1 MTTIKEL
8 APEQLRRV
16 CDPGQFNFE
25 STAELP
31 PLEGIIGQDRAVRA
45 VSFGISIPS
54 PGYHMYALG
63 PTGTGKATTLRKF
76 LTQEAARKPVPDDW
90 CYVHNFAVPHQ
101 PRTLRLPPGKGIALR
116 DDMDRLVE
124 ELQAA
129 IPRAFES
136 EEYEKQK
143 GQILQVHKEAQ
154 AAEFAKLEEKAKE
167 RGFVLVR
174 VRGGFMLAPAVEGK
188 PLSERQLE
196 QLTEE
201 QREKLSRIRERLQK
215 EIDRGLRR
223 IREHEKE
230 TRERLRQL
238 EGEIALSEV
247 APRIDEL
254 KEKYGEIEAV
264 AEYLDA
270 VQQDI
275 VDHIELFK
283 QGPKAQKMT
292 IFGVEVELPYVE
304 PSFRRY
310 KVNVLVDNSQN
321 QGAPVVVES
330 NPTYPNLIGRIE
342 HRAQLGALMT
352 DFTMIK
358 PGALHRA
365 NGGYLVIEALD
376 LLRKPL
382 AWEGLKRALKTRQ
395 IRTEELAQE
404 LGLISTVTL
413 RPEPIPLDV
422 KVVLIGD
429 PLLYYL
435 LYAFDEDFQ
444 ELFKVKADFALQMD
458 WTPESA
464 KQYAQ
469 FIATCCREEGLKH
482 FDPTGVAKVV
492 EYSARLVGDQEKL
505 ATRFLQI
512 ADLIRE
518 ASYWAGQNGH
528 DLVTASDVQ
537 QAIEE
542 KVYRSNRIEERIRE
556 LIEDGTLLIDTD
568 GEAVGQVNGV
578 SLVML
583 GDYAFGKP
591 SRITARTF
599 VGRSGVVDIERETK
613 MSGPIH
619 SKGVMILSG
628 YLGGK
633 YAQDQ
638 PLTLSASIAFEQLY
652 EEVEGDSAASTEL
665 YALLSS
671 LSGFPLKQGI
681 AVTGSVDQV
690 GQVQAVGGVNR
701 KIEGFFDVCRVKG
714 LTGDQGVIIPAK
726 NVKNLM
732 LREDVVEAVREGKFH
747 IYPVSTVDEGI
758 EILTGVPAGEPQ
770 EDGTYPEGTVNGAVQ
785 RRLQELAE
793 GWREFYQREGEGE
806 GEEG

>member
-1 MTTIKEL
+1 MASIKEL
-8 APEQLRRV
+8 APEQLRRMG
-16 CDPGQFNFE
+16 DPGQFDFE
-25 STAELP
+25 STADLP
-31 PLEGIIGQDRAVRA
+31 PLMEIIGQDRAVRA
-45 VSFGISIPS
+45 VSFGIGIPS
-54 PGYHMYALG
+54 QGYHMYALG
-63 PTGTGKATTLRKF
+63 PTGTGKATTIRKF
-76 LTQEAARKPVPDDW
+76 LTQEAARKPVPADW
-90 CYVHNFAVPHQ
+90 CYVHNFAVSHQ
-101 PRTLRLPPGKGIALR
+101 PMALQLPPGKGIALR
-116 DDMDRLVE
+116 EDMERLVE
-124 ELQAA
+124 ELQVA

-136 EEYEKQK
+136 EEVEKQK
-143 GQILQVHKEAQ
+143 EQILQVHTEAQ
-154 AAEFAKLEEKAKE
+154 TAEFAKLEEKAQKQ
-167 RGFVLVR
+167 GFALVR
-174 VRGGFMLAPAVEGK
+174 VRGGFMLTPAIDGK
-188 PLSERQLE
+188 PFSERQLE

-201 QREKLSRIRERLQK
+201 QQVKLSRLREKLQK
-215 EIDRGLRR
+215 EMDRGLRR

-247 APRIDEL
+247 AHRVDEL

-264 AEYLDA
+264 AGYLDA

-275 VDHIELFK
+275 VEHVGLFQ
-283 QGPKAQKMT
+283 QGPQSQKVT
-292 IFGVEVELPYVE
+292 ILGVEMELPHVE

-310 KVNVLVDNSQN
+310 GVNVLVDHSQT
-321 QGAPVVVES
+321 QGAPVVMES

-413 RPEPIPLDV
+413 KPASIPLDV

-429 PLLYYL
+429 SMIYYL
-435 LYAFDEDFQ
+435 LHAFDEDFQ

-458 WTPESA
+458 WTPKSA
-464 KQYAQ
+464 KQYAH
-469 FIATCCREEGLKH
+469 FVGTCCREEGLRH

-492 EYSARLVGDQEKL
+492 EQSARLVGDQEKL
-505 ATRFLQI
+505 TTRFLEI

-528 DLVTASDVQ
+528 DLATGEDVQ

-556 LIEDGTLLIDTD
+556 LIEEGTLLIDTD
-568 GEAVGQVNGV
+568 GEVVGQVNGI
-578 SLVML
+578 SLIMM

-599 VGRSGVVDIERETK
+599 VGRSGVVDIERESK

-671 LSGFPLKQGI
+671 LSGYPLKQGI
-681 AVTGSVDQV
+681 AVTGSVNQV

-701 KIEGFFDVCRVKG
+701 KIEGFFDVCRIKG

-732 LREDVVEAVREGKFH
+732 LREDVVEAVRAGKFH
-747 IYPVSTVDEGI
+747 IYPVKAVDEGI
-758 EILTGVPAGEPQ
+758 ELLTGVPFGEMG
-770 EDGTYPEGTVNGAVQ
+770 EDGDYPEGTISGAVQ
-785 RRLQELAE
+785 QRLQELAE
-793 GWREFYQREGEGE
+793 GWQEFYRREGEGE
-806 GEEG
+806 GEE

>member
-1 MTTIKEL
+1 MAKTREL

-16 CDPGQFNFE
+16 CDPQQFNFQ
-25 STAELP
+25 STADLP
-31 PLEGIIGQDRAVRA
+31 PLTDIIGQDRAVRA
-45 VSFGISIPS
+45 VAFGIGISS

-63 PTGTGKATTLRKF
+63 PTGTGKTTTIKKF

-101 PRTLRLPPGKGIALR
+101 PRALRLPPGQGVALR
-116 DDMDRLVE
+116 DDMDRLIE
-124 ELQAA
+124 ELQTA

-143 GQILQVHKEAQ
+143 EQVIQRVKEAQ
-154 AAEFAKLEEKAKE
+154 AAEFAKLEEKAKK
-167 RGFVLVR
+167 RGFALVR
-174 VRGGFMLAPAVEGK
+174 VRGGFVLAPAVEGQ

-196 QLTEE
+196 QLTDE
-201 QREKLSRIRERLQK
+201 QREKLSRLREGLQK

-223 IREHEKE
+223 IRELEKE
-230 TRERLRQL
+230 TQKQVRQL
-238 EGEIALSEV
+238 EREIALSEV
-247 APRIDEL
+247 GHRIEEL
-254 KEKYGEIEAV
+254 KEKYGQIKAV
-264 AEYLDA
+264 AEYLEA
-270 VQQDI
+270 AQQDI
-275 VDHIELFK
+275 VDHVELFK
-283 QGPKAQKMT
+283 RGPQAQKVT
-292 IFGVEVELPYVE
+292 IFGVEVEMPQFDL
-304 PSFRRY
+304 SFRRY
-310 KVNVLVDNSQN
+310 KVNVLVDNSQT

-365 NGGYLVIEALD
+365 NGGYLVVEVLD
-376 LLRKPL
+376 VLRKPL
-382 AWEGLKRALKTRQ
+382 AWEGLKRALKNQQ
-395 IRTEELAQE
+395 IRTEEVAQE
-404 LGLISTVTL
+404 LGLLSTVTL
-413 RPEPIPLDV
+413 EPEPIPLDV
-422 KVVLIGD
+422 KVVLIGN

-444 ELFKVKADFALQMD
+444 ELFKVKADFTVQMD
-458 WTPESA
+458 WTTDAVE
-464 KQYAQ
+464 QYAQ
-469 FIATCCREEGLKH
+469 FIGTCCREENLKH

-492 EYSARLVGDQEKL
+492 EYGARLVGDQKKL
-505 ATRFLQI
+505 ATRFLDI
-512 ADLIRE
+512 ADVIRE

-528 DLVTASDVQ
+528 DLVTASDVR

-556 LIEDGTLLIDTD
+556 LIEDGTLLIDTE
-568 GEAVGQVNGV
+568 GEVVGQVNGV

-599 VGRSGVVDIERETK
+599 VGRSGVVDIERETE
-613 MSGPIH
+613 MSGRIH

-633 YAQDQ
+633 YAQEQ

-671 LSGFPLKQGI
+671 LSGFPLKQGL
-681 AVTGSVDQV
+681 AVTGSVNQR
-690 GQVQAVGGVNR
+690 GEVQAVGGVNR

-714 LTGDQGVIIPAK
+714 LTGEQGVLIPAK
-726 NVKNLM
+726 NVKHLM
-732 LREDVVEAVREGKFH
+732 LREDVVEAVKAGKFH
-747 IYPVSTVDEGI
+747 IYPVNTIDEGI

-785 RRLQELAE
+785 RRLRELAE
-793 GWREFYQREGEGE
+793 GWREFYQREGEE
-806 GEEG
+806 G